1 MEIENHY
8 NIVEQ
13 IESTDTNTVSNLITS
28 EDPMIGQVLRLLN
41 IEGSDQEDSERRRT
55 INKHFVKCLV
65 EVKSDLPSALLWL
78 KANVDMEI
86 CDKMISA
93 YNYTGTPLQV
103 LKEKYVSIMKAIKSS
118 LSNGIEH
125 VAEWVENKCGWCL
138 ISSIKLSYNSLSRIF
153 TVAVAYLDLSLDFI
167 LLSTILAV
175 LGTTIE
181 DYELFSTQ
189 IAMLLLASI
198 LMPLYLTAI
207 NITRNRPLVLCG
219 SDQWIAEKRSNDDQN
234 KNRILI
240 LQIMIVV
247 VAPFIPALVIMS
259 KEKADQQRKSLKD
272 RFSALLKDNIVQE
285 SDLEEA
291 ELLTKFLDECRL
303 ALLTFKRHE
312 LSIELVIQLSVHV
325 AMVLLSITDFPVE
338 SGLQSIFKSNKKA
351 EGSASKIGKTNEDPD
366 KSAAL
371 AFLIIS
377 ILWSFKT
384 SAMTSIKLKT
394 ESKMFMPLVPKVLLG
409 MRYLMV
415 FMARIKCIVV
425 CFAGVV
431 GLLGSLNHH
440 HAERLALDPETW
452 NNFNTNSKSSWLIW
466 HVS

>member
-1 MEIENHY
+1 MENHY
-8 NIVEQ
+8 SIVEK
-13 IESTDTNTVSNLITS
+13 IESNDTNTVINLITS
-28 EDPMIGQVLRLLN
+28 EDPKIGQVLRLLN
-41 IEGSDQEDSERRRT
+41 IEGSDAEDLERRRS
-55 INKHFVKCLV
+55 INKHFVQCLV
-65 EVKSDLPSALLWL
+65 EVKSNLPSALLWL
-78 KANVDMEI
+78 KANVDMDI

-103 LKEKYVSIMKAIKSS
+103 LKEKFVSIMRAIKSS
-118 LSNGIEH
+118 LTTCVEN
-125 VAEWVENKCGWCL
+125 VANWVENHCGWCL
-138 ISSIKLSYNSLSRIF
+138 ISSIKLSYNSLSGFF
-153 TVAVAYLDLSLDFI
+153 TVAFAYLDLCFDFI

-175 LGTTIE
+175 LGPTLG

-198 LMPLYLTAI
+198 LIPLYLTAI
-207 NITRNRPLVLCG
+207 NITRHRPLVLCG
-219 SDQWIAEKRSNDDQN
+219 PDQWIAEKRSNDDQN
-234 KNRILI
+234 ENRILI

-247 VAPFIPALVIMS
+247 VSPFIPALVIMS
-259 KEKADQQRKSLKD
+259 EEKAKKQRKLLKD
-272 RFSALLKDNIVQE
+272 RFSALLKENIVQE

-303 ALLTFKRHE
+303 ALLTFKRNE

-325 AMVLLSITDFPVE
+325 AMVLLSQTEFPVE
-338 SGLQSIFKSNKKA
+338 SGLQSIFKSNKKTG
-351 EGSASKIGKTNEDPD
+351 ESASKVENTNEDSE

-384 SAMTSIKLKT
+384 SAMTSIKLKS

-409 MRYLMV
+409 IRYLMV

-431 GLLGSLNHH
+431 GLLGSLNHY
-440 HAERLALDPETW
+440 HAERLPLDPETW
-452 NNFNTNSKSSWLIW
+452 NTFNTNSKLSWLIW